1 LLSLVDATT
10 YVFDAD
16 GLIMGRLASAS
27 ADILL
32 KAARE
37 DRDDKVIIVNAEKA
51 IISGRP
57 RAVLDT
63 YHKKYELNHARK
75 GPFFPRMPDMIL
87 KRAVRGMLPYQKKSS
102 GRRALRNLRV
112 EIGCPATSPA
122 TCPRAT
128 STATTANSA
137 AICLTATSA
146 WVMSVQIWEH
156 PLTDGREVTSDG
168 TKEEVR

>member
-1 LLSLVDATT
+1 
-10 YVFDAD
+10 
-16 GLIMGRLASAS
+16 MGRLASAS

-57 RAVLDT
+57 RAVLEN

-112 EIGCPATSPA
+112 EIGCPSHLSGDLPEGHQQGDDSKF
-122 TCPRAT
+122 R
-128 STATTANSA
+128 
-137 AICLTATSA
+137 
-146 WVMSVQIWEH
+146 
-156 PLTDGREVTSDG
+156 
-168 TKEEVR
+168 

>member
-1 LLSLVDATT
+1 MVDPTT

-37 DRDDKVIIVNAEKA
+37 GRDDKVIIVNAERA
-51 IISGRP
+51 VVSGRP
-57 RAVLDT
+57 RSVLNT

-75 GPFFPRMPDMIL
+75 GPFYPRMPDMIL

-112 EIGCPATSPA
+112 EIGCPNHLSGDLPEGHEHGDDSKFRRALPDRFILLGDISADLGAPA
-122 TCPRAT
+122 HRW
-128 STATTANSA
+128 NGGD
-137 AICLTATSA
+137 
-146 WVMSVQIWEH
+146 Q
-156 PLTDGREVTSDG
+156 
-168 TKEEVR
+168 

>member
-1 LLSLVDATT
+1 MADATT

-37 DRDDKVIIVNAEKA
+37 DRDDKVIIINAEKA

-57 RAVLDT
+57 RAVLDN

-75 GPFFPRMPDMIL
+75 GPFFPRMPDQIL
-87 KRAVRGMLPYQKKSS
+87 KRTVRGMLPYQKNSS
-102 GRRALRNLRV
+102 GRNALRSLRV
-112 EIGCPATSPA
+112 EIGTPSDLSGDLPDGCEWGD
-122 TCPRAT
+122 
-128 STATTANSA
+128 ST
-137 AICLTATSA
+137 
-146 WVMSVQIWEH
+146 QIDRPLPERFVRLGEISKELGVKVRWEA
-156 PLTDGREVTSDG
+156 E
-168 TKEEVR
+168 